1 MAGTESLPTPQDTN
15 QNFALI
21 GVQGTAGTA
30 DTRGTSVTMP
40 ISVDPLTGA
49 MNVKDL
55 SGAAGTTNVQVLG
68 GSVVVTAGTT
78 KITDGTQVANTL
90 AGDTGQNPLLQA
102 GIRKELSFTT
112 TTVQAVGTADV
123 SNYRSVSVHIVTQGA
138 SSTITFQ
145 GSNDNTNWVSL
156 ALVQP
161 SNTLSSPSTSTSSA
175 GVMFVGNLSF
185 RYFRLNVTGIASGTT
200 AGVIEFFSEPMSN
213 LTSIAGQIAINGTQA
228 VAMSS
233 GTLNA
238 GTINMI
244 NAGTLTSS
252 GTTTGVGVVTN
263 LTSGSVRITVGTITT
278 GTIVNSGTTTGV
290 GVVTSVTNLASGT
303 LLSSGTTTGVG
314 VVTSVTN
321 LASGTLLSSGTTTG
335 VGVVTSLTQGSI
347 NVTAG
352 TITAGTFSLNPLAGS
367 VLTTLVAMG
376 TAGTAAIPTTALS
389 GRKALI
395 AYNSGTTTVYIGGS
409 GVSTASGIPIPIN
422 SYTPSFDLGTGVLY
436 GIGGGGTLTALEIS

>member
-40 ISVDPLTGA
+40 ISVDPDTGA

-68 GSVVVTAGTT
+68 GTLQLGTITGNIGTVSMLSAGT
-78 KITDGTQVANTL
+78 
-90 AGDTGQNPLLQA
+90 
-102 GIRKELSFTT
+102 
-112 TTVQAVGTADV
+112 V
-123 SNYRSVSVHIVTQGA
+123 S
-138 SSTITFQ
+138 
-145 GSNDNTNWVSL
+145 
-156 ALVQP
+156 
-161 SNTLSSPSTSTSSA
+161 
-175 GVMFVGNLSF
+175 
-185 RYFRLNVTGIASGTT
+185 
-200 AGVIEFFSEPMSN
+200 
-213 LTSIAGQIAINGTQA
+213 
-228 VAMSS
+228 
-233 GTLNA
+233 
-238 GTINMI
+238 MI
-244 NAGTLTSS
+244 NAGTITSS
-252 GTTTGVGVVTN
+252 GTTTGVGVVSMLSAGTVSMINAGTLTSLGTVPGVGVVTTVTN
-263 LTSGSVRITVGTITT
+263 LSNGSVRMTVGTITT

>member
-30 DTRGTSVTMP
+30 DTKGTSVTMP
-40 ISVDPLTGA
+40 ISVDPDTGA

-68 GSVVVTAGTT
+68 GTLQLGTITGNIGTVSMLSAGT
-78 KITDGTQVANTL
+78 
-90 AGDTGQNPLLQA
+90 
-102 GIRKELSFTT
+102 
-112 TTVQAVGTADV
+112 V
-123 SNYRSVSVHIVTQGA
+123 S
-138 SSTITFQ
+138 
-145 GSNDNTNWVSL
+145 
-156 ALVQP
+156 
-161 SNTLSSPSTSTSSA
+161 
-175 GVMFVGNLSF
+175 
-185 RYFRLNVTGIASGTT
+185 
-200 AGVIEFFSEPMSN
+200 
-213 LTSIAGQIAINGTQA
+213 
-228 VAMSS
+228 
-233 GTLNA
+233 
-238 GTINMI
+238 MI
-244 NAGTLTSS
+244 NAGTITSS
-252 GTTTGVGVVTN
+252 GTTTGVGVVSMLSAGTVSMIN
-263 LTSGSVRITVGTITT
+263 AGTLTSLGTVP
-278 GTIVNSGTTTGV
+278 GV